1 MKPWFQFGGC
11 LVSDLHL
18 GGLQFEQPAVPSVV
32 PILELHRGSDGF
44 VSFAQQTADGWLP
57 LWNVKASDLQRAFPQ
72 LADELL
78 RDSYFSINSFYRG
91 GGYRRG
97 LSDKLGPIGNSVQ
110 TAFRRADGAR
120 YLTACFADLDCHAL
134 GISPGQA
141 VGAVIDAQ
149 IAKKI
154 PPVSMLLYSGR
165 GVWCYWFL
173 AAGDRLVP
181 AFPDNVCL
189 WQKIQ
194 NAIGGTLAALGADA
208 NARDVPRVCRVAGS
222 VNSKSSTHVAYY
234 LGGGTDG
241 RRFVYTLADLAAAF
255 GVTRQAAGPGVAAK
269 DRVLQQRGATGAAAR
284 WRYDRQRFEL
294 LWERRGGFPVGMRN
308 KAMAIWV
315 SILASLSGDDALT
328 EAELFN
334 EAVRLWRDFEQPV
347 DDQYS
352 LGQVRKTIASIRVKQ
367 GNRRHLRAQSIAD
380 TLGVTADES
389 AFLAEYVVVK
399 HGSRGWPAAGAVIEQ
414 PGVTRPA
421 AAQRRRDL
429 ISGWWSAALAAG
441 REPPSLAELVKML
454 ADVAGVD
461 TVKETVRADLKAL
474 KLENPRSGQVRRRK
488 RAARTKSQRKLFPE

>member
-1 MKPWFQFGGC
+1 
-11 LVSDLHL
+11 VSDLHL

-44 VSFAQQTADGWLP
+44 VSFAQQTAGGWLP

-78 RDSYFSINSFYRG
+78 RDSYFSINAFYRG

-110 TAFRRADGAR
+110 TAFRCADGAR

-173 AAGDRLVP
+173 AAGDGLVK
-181 AFPDNVCL
+181 AFSEETCL
-189 WQKIQ
+189 WVKIQ
-194 NAIGGTLAALGADA
+194 HAIGGTLAALGADA
-208 NARDVPRVCRVAGS
+208 NARDVARVCRIAGS
-222 VNSKSSTHVAYY
+222 VNSKSSSHVAYY
-234 LGGGTDG
+234 LGGGTNG
-241 RRFVYTLADLAAAF
+241 KRFVYSLQELAAAF
-255 GVTRQAAGPGVAAK
+255 GVVRQAAGPGVVAK
-269 DRVLQQRGATGAAAR
+269 DQALQARGATGAAAR

-294 LWERRGGFPVGMRN
+294 LWELRQTWPVGMRN
-308 KAMAIWV
+308 KAMAVWV
-315 SILASLSGDDALT
+315 SILASLRDDDELSGD
-328 EAELFN
+328 ELWN
-334 EAVRLWRDFEQPV
+334 EAVRLWQDFEQPE
-347 DDQYS
+347 DDRYT
-352 LGQVRKTIASIRVKQ
+352 LGQVRKTIASVKARD
-367 GNRRHLRAQSIAD
+367 GNRRNLRAQSIAD
-380 TLGVTADES
+380 TLGVTAAES
-389 AFLAEYVVVK
+389 AFLTEHVTVK

-414 PGVTRPA
+414 PAVPRPEA
-421 AAQRRRDL
+421 KRRRRDL
-429 ISGWWSAALAAG
+429 ISGWWAAALAAG
-441 REPPSLAELVKML
+441 RKPPSLAELVNML

-474 KLENPRSGQVRRRK
+474 GLENPRSGQVRRRK